1 MLANEIKEELI
12 KMTDNYHKER
22 RLTGK
27 DIDSMLQSEFG
38 MGLRKALK
46 TRGDLLELGVLT
58 RERVGKKLSS
68 YEVVL

>member
-1 MLANEIKEELI
+1 MLANEIKEELV
-12 KMTDNYHKER
+12 KMTEHLKER

-27 DIDSMLQSEFG
+27 DIDNMLQSEFG

-46 TRGDLLELGVLT
+46 TRGDLLELGILS
-58 RERVGKKLSS
+58 RQRIGRKISS

>member
-1 MLANEIKEELI
+1 MLANEIKEELV
-12 KMTDNYHKER
+12 KMTEHLKER

-27 DIDSMLQSEFG
+27 DIDNMLHSEFG

>member
-12 KMTDNYHKER
+12 KMTGGSEEA

-27 DIDSMLQSEFG
+27 DIDVMLRTEFD
-38 MGLRKALK
+38 MGPRLALK
-46 TRGDLLELGVLT
+46 IRADLLELGVLA
-58 RERVGKKLSS
+58 RHRIGKKLSS

>member
-1 MLANEIKEELI
+1 MLANEIKEELV
-12 KMTDNYHKER
+12 KMTEHLKER

-27 DIDSMLQSEFG
+27 DIDNMLQSEFG

-58 RERVGKKLSS
+58 RERVGKKRMS

>member
-1 MLANEIKEELI
+1 MLANEIKEELV
-12 KMTDNYHKER
+12 KMTEHLKER

-27 DIDSMLQSEFG
+27 DIDSMLQSEFD
-38 MGLRKALK
+38 MGPRKALK

-58 RERVGKKLSS
+58 RERVGKKRMS

>member
-1 MLANEIKEELI
+1 MLANEIKEELV
-12 KMTDNYHKER
+12 KMTEHLKER

-27 DIDSMLQSEFG
+27 DIDDMLHSEFG

-58 RERVGKKLSS
+58 RERVGKKRMS

>member
-1 MLANEIKEELI
+1 
-12 KMTDNYHKER
+12 
-22 RLTGK
+22 
-27 DIDSMLQSEFG
+27 

-58 RERVGKKLSS
+58 RERVGKKRMS

>member
-1 MLANEIKEELI
+1 MLANEIREELI
-12 KMTDNYHKER
+12 KMTEHLKER

-46 TRGDLLELGVLT
+46 TRGDLLELGILS
-58 RERVGKKLSS
+58 RQRIGRKISS

>member
-12 KMTDNYHKER
+12 KMTGGSEEA

-27 DIDSMLQSEFG
+27 DIDVMLRTEFD
-38 MGLRKALK
+38 MGPRLALK
-46 TRGDLLELGVLT
+46 IRADLLELGVLA
-58 RERVGKKLSS
+58 RHRAGKKLSS

>member
-1 MLANEIKEELI
+1 MLANEIKEELV
-12 KMTDNYHKER
+12 KMTEHLKER

-46 TRGDLLELGVLT
+46 TRGDLLELGILS
-58 RERVGKKLSS
+58 RQRIGRKISS